1 MTRKPPPSRV
11 TVHVRDMPAPK
22 GPEPVRHW
30 RPITRADCR
39 LGPRPCPFVG
49 CRYHLFLDFTVM
61 GSIKFNFGDS
71 VDALD
76 AMPDTCALDVAER
89 GEHDMATLASR
100 VNVTPARVQ
109 QEVAEAMQHVRRLA
123 RTDAIALNPEDAKE
137 AP

>member
-1 MTRKPPPSRV
+1 MSSKPPSRV
-11 TVHVRDMPAPK
+11 TVHVRDMPEPE
-22 GPEPVRHW
+22 GPEPKRHS
-30 RPITRADCR
+30 RPRTRSECR
-39 LGPRPCPFVG
+39 IGPRPCPYVG
-49 CRYHLFLDFTVM
+49 CRYHLFLDFTPM

-89 GEHDMATLASR
+89 GEHDMATLAAR

-123 RTDAIALNPEDAKE
+123 HTDAINLTSEDARDD
-137 AP
+137 